1 MNRRSLVLA
10 ALLCLAVAGRAAAA
24 SSGAGSSGT
33 VTTVFLVRHA
43 EKNPNPAGGDA
54 GLNAKGQIRAH
65 DLARVLGDTHL
76 DAVYSTSFGRV
87 RMTAQP
93 VADAEHDSV
102 TIYDP
107 EHPERLAETIRTQHA
122 GGTVLVVGHGD
133 TVPATFEALTG
144 KPFPEPQNITFDR
157 LYVLFLTPSGEY
169 RFLKLRYGA
178 PSSE

>member
-1 MNRRSLVLA
+1 MERMIRRGFLLVF
-10 ALLCLAVAGRAAAA
+10 LLLVFAGARAQAA
-24 SSGAGSSGT
+24 SSGG

-54 GLNAKGQIRAH
+54 GLTAKGQLRAH

-76 DAVYSTSFGRV
+76 DAVYSTSFGRA

-102 TIYDP
+102 TVYDP

-157 LYVLFLTPSGEY
+157 LYVLFLTPTGEY

-178 PSSE
+178 PSAE

>member
-1 MNRRSLVLA
+1 MMDRRCLWLIVLVVGASVFAGPSAGA
-10 ALLCLAVAGRAAAA
+10 ATAG
-24 SSGAGSSGT
+24 G

-54 GLNAKGQIRAH
+54 GLTAKGQIRARE
-65 DLARVLGDTHL
+65 LARVLGDTHL
-76 DAVYSTSFGRV
+76 DAVYSTSFGRA

-93 VADAEHDSV
+93 VADTQHDSV
-102 TIYDP
+102 TVYDA
-107 EHPERLAETIRTQHA
+107 EHPERLAESIRTKHA

-133 TVPATFEALTG
+133 TVPAAFEALTG

-178 PSSE
+178 PSTE

>member
-1 MNRRSLVLA
+1 MNRRTWLLVIVLLGVSVLA
-10 ALLCLAVAGRAAAA
+10 APRARAAD
-24 SSGAGSSGT
+24 GG

-54 GLNAKGQIRAH
+54 GLTAKGQLRAH
-65 DLARVLGDTHL
+65 ELARVLGDTHL
-76 DAVYSTSFGRV
+76 DAVYSTSFGRA

-93 VADAEHDSV
+93 VADAQRDSV
-102 TIYDP
+102 TVYDAD
-107 EHPERLAETIRTQHA
+107 HPDWLADDIRKKHA

-144 KPFPEPQNITFDR
+144 KPFPEAQNITFDR

-178 PSSE
+178 ASAE